1 MVGGET
7 GVRAGRIP
15 VGVSAR
21 HVHLSPEHV
30 EVLFGPGA
38 ELTPDRPLSQP
49 GQFACRERVLLAG
62 PRGSL
67 SAVRVLGPA
76 RGATQVEISATDAI
90 ALGVRPPVR
99 ESGRH
104 EGSVSL
110 TLIGPAGAVT
120 IDSGVILAKRHIHM
134 RPEDAERFGVSD
146 GETVWVAA
154 TDGPRRTIFGDVLVR
169 VSPNY
174 QLEFHIDTD
183 EANAAGLRTGDT
195 VVLIKA

>member
-1 MVGGET
+1 MP
-7 GVRAGRIP
+7 GRIP

-76 RGATQVEISATDAI
+76 AGPPRWRSPPPTRLRWASARRC
-90 ALGVRPPVR
+90 GSR
-99 ESGRH
+99 GRH

-134 RPEDAERFGVSD
+134 RPEDAKRFGVSD

-154 TDGPRRTIFGDVLVR
+154 TEGPRRTIFGDVLVR